1 MSFEFPQFLPAVPEM
16 FLLGMICFILVV
28 DVFISDAHRLVTYWL
43 SLASVAGTAWLT
55 VAVAQQGSLLTF
67 SGMFVNDAMGNVLK
81 LFTYLVVAVV
91 FIYSRDYLRD
101 RSLFKGEYYILG
113 LTALLGMMVMISA
126 HNMLTVYLGLE
137 LHSLSLY
144 AMVALDRES
153 PVASEAA
160 MKYFVLGAIAS
171 GVLLYGMSLLYGATG
186 TLDLTGL
193 GVHIAAAPGASIA
206 TLFALGFVVAGLCF
220 KLGAVPFHMWL
231 PDVYEGSATSVTLF
245 VGTAPKIAAFAL
257 FMRFLVEG
265 LGGLHSDWQ
274 GMLIVISILSMAIGA
289 FVAIAQSNLKRM
301 LAYSTIGHVGFI
313 LLGILAGTTAGY
325 QAAMFYTLTYVLMAM
340 AAFGLILLL
349 ARKGFEAER
358 LEDFKGLNE
367 RSPWFAALMLMV
379 MFGMA
384 GVPPFVGFFAKL
396 YVLRA
401 VIDAGLTWLAVT
413 AVVFSIISAYYYIRV
428 VKLMYF
434 DRAPANVR
442 SVRAEFDVRWLLSGN
457 GLAILALGVLPGPLM
472 ALCARVIAF

>member
-1 MSFEFPQFLPAVPEM
+1 MTFELPQFLPAVPEM

-113 LTALLGMMVMISA
+113 LTALLGMMIMISA
-126 HNMLTVYLGLE
+126 HSMLTVYLGLE

-193 GVHIAAAPGASIA
+193 GVHIAAAPGANIA

-265 LGGLHSDWQ
+265 LGGMHADWQ
-274 GMLIVISILSMAIGA
+274 GMLVVISILSMAIGS
-289 FVAIAQSNLKRM
+289 FVAIAQTNLKRM

-325 QAAMFYTLTYVLMAM
+325 QAAMFYTLTYVLMAT

-358 LEDFKGLNE
+358 LDDFKGLNE
-367 RSPWFAALMLMV
+367 RSSWFAAMMLMV

-413 AVVFSIISAYYYIRV
+413 AVVFSIISAYYYIRL

-434 DRAPANVR
+434 DRAPANAR
-442 SVRAEFDVRWLLSGN
+442 SVRGEFDMRWLLSGN

-472 ALCARVIAF
+472 ALCVRVIAF

>member
-28 DVFISDAHRLVTYWL
+28 DVCISDAHRLVTYWL

-101 RSLFKGEYYILG
+101 RGLFKGEYYILG

-126 HNMLTVYLGLE
+126 HSMLTVYLGLE

-193 GVHIAAAPGASIA
+193 GMHIAAAQGSNIA

-265 LGGLHSDWQ
+265 LGGVHADWQ
-274 GMLIVISILSMAIGA
+274 GMLIVISILSMAIGS
-289 FVAIAQSNLKRM
+289 FVAIAQTNLKRM

-325 QAAMFYTLTYVLMAM
+325 QAAMFYTLTYVLMAT

-349 ARKGFEAER
+349 ARKGFESER
-358 LEDFKGLNE
+358 LDDFKGLNE
-367 RSPWFAALMLMV
+367 RSPWFAAMMLMV

-413 AVVFSIISAYYYIRV
+413 AVVFSIVSAYYYIRL

-434 DRAPANVR
+434 DRAPANAR
-442 SVRAEFDVRWLLSGN
+442 SVRGEFDVRWLLSGN